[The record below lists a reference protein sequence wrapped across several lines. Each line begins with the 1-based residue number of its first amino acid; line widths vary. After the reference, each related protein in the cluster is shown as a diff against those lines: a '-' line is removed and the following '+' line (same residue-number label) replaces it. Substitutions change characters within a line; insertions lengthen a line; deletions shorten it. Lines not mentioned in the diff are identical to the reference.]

1 MNIACVLDVADIT
14 VICTYTVRYYARSTY
29 ATAMDL
35 CTLCPKKYTTS
46 CLIITLANVNRFS
59 KFFHLLIREKIL
71 CV

>member
-35 CTLCPKKYTTS
+35 CTLCPKKVYHFMFDNNFGK
-46 CLIITLANVNRFS
+46 CEPIF
-59 KFFHLLIREKIL
+59 KFFSPTDS
-71 CV
+71 